1 MSTETTAETINER
14 VNSIIEKEGHTI
26 ATFAKKIGVPWT
38 TIKNIVS
45 GRNAPSYDII
55 VKIINAVDWVD
66 ANYLVMGEELTKGN
80 QGNLLTIVERQN
92 KTIES
97 QQKTIDRLTKND
109 VRKLRF
115 NCTVLRKMSYFAKH
129 LFYSNH
135 TTV

>member
-14 VNSIIEKEGHTI
+14 VNSIIGKEGHTI

-66 ANYLVMGEELTKGN
+66 ANYLVMGEELTKDN

-97 QQKTIDRLTKND
+97 QQKTIDRLTK
-109 VRKLRF
+109 
-115 NCTVLRKMSYFAKH
+115 KM
-129 LFYSNH
+129 LEN
-135 TTV
+135 

>member
-1 MSTETTAETINER
+1 MSTEKEKEVTETINER

-66 ANYLVMGEELTKGN
+66 ANYLSW
-80 QGNLLTIVERQN
+80 ERN
-92 KTIES
+92 S
-97 QQKTIDRLTKND
+97 
-109 VRKLRF
+109 RKATRET
-115 NCTVLRKMSYFAKH
+115 C
-129 LFYSNH
+129 
-135 TTV
+135 

>member
-14 VNSIIEKEGHTI
+14 VKKKKKKEGHTI

-97 QQKTIDRLTKND
+97 QQKTIDRLTK
-109 VRKLRF
+109 
-115 NCTVLRKMSYFAKH
+115 KM
-129 LFYSNH
+129 LEN
-135 TTV
+135 